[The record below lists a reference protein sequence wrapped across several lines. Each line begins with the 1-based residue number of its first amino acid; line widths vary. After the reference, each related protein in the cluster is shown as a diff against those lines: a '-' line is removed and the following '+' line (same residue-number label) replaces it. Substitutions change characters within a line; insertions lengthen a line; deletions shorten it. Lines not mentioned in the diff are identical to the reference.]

1 MPESFPSTLE
11 YRHFDRKNDSYDAA
25 FWKEC
30 RALYA
35 GGQDLLAEK
44 TVMDRIFPRHAA
56 EDPSVYEE
64 RRKRAYYIPYAGEII
79 DAIVAA
85 LLAEPLTMQTDST
98 ADPFYDKFF
107 ADVSRRGGKR
117 QSLNQLLREQVLTA
131 LQTGRAWTLVE
142 MPPPGDYAS
151 ELAQREAGALDA
163 YACPV
168 EPESVVDWECDE
180 TGALEFA
187 ILKFT
192 TQKRTGLMADRD
204 MITETFLFYD
214 RAQWA
219 RYEITYKSD
228 DKPQDGSEVRKVG
241 EGAHTFGE
249 VPLLRLEL
257 PKGLNAMAKI
267 HSIAVAHFNKRNA
280 LSWAEFKTLFPVP
293 VAYLQANDPMNQA
306 TDDDTRAHQKHGP
319 GYMRVMAEKD
329 RLEYFSPD
337 AAPFTAAAADLNLL
351 RDEMHRVLH
360 HMAMSVDNSGAALQR
375 SADSK
380 AIDQAMTAVVLHAL
394 GGYLRE
400 HAEDIYRLVGV
411 GRKDVG
417 LEWNPVGLDEYDDA
431 TSATLIEQAL
441 NLEAVRIPSKTFHVH
456 YKFDIAKKLLGKS
469 ADEKELA
476 AVKSELE
483 ANISNEDFALPMD
496 PVKAKMEMGEFE
508 SKSDEPAK

>member
-1 MPESFPSTLE
+1 MADAFPATLE
-11 YRHFDRKNDSYDAA
+11 YRHFDRKNESYNAH

-35 GGQDLLAEK
+35 GGRDLLADKE
-44 TVMDRIFPRHAA
+44 VMDAIFPKHAA
-56 EDPSVYEE
+56 EESSVYEE

-85 LLAEPLTMQTDST
+85 LLAEPLTMQTDGS
-98 ADPFYDKFF
+98 ADPFYSEFF
-107 ADVSRRGGKR
+107 TDCSRAGGKR

-131 LQTGRAWTLVE
+131 LQTGTAWTLVE
-142 MPPPGDYAS
+142 MPPPGEYSS
-151 ELAQREAGALDA
+151 ELAQRQAGALDA

-168 EPESVVDWECDE
+168 EPESVIDWECDA

-192 TQKRTGLMADRD
+192 TKPRKGLTADRD
-204 MITETFLFYD
+204 MVTETFFFYD
-214 RAQWA
+214 RTRWA
-219 RYEITYKSD
+219 KYEITYKED
-228 DKPQDGSEVRKVG
+228 DKPQDGSEVKKVS

-249 VPLLRLEL
+249 VPLIRLEL
-257 PKGLNAMAKI
+257 PKGLSAMAKI
-267 HSIAVAHFNKRNA
+267 HSIAIAHFNKRNA

-293 VAYLQANDPMNQA
+293 VAYLSANDPLNSA
-306 TDDDTRAHQKHGP
+306 TDDDGRAHQKHGP

-360 HMAMSVDNSGAALQR
+360 SMAMSVDNSGAALQR

-380 AIDQAMTAVVLHAL
+380 QIDQAMTAVVLHAL

-400 HAEDIYRLVGV
+400 HAEDIYRIVGV
-411 GRKDVG
+411 GRKDQGLEWKPVG
-417 LEWNPVGLDEYDDA
+417 LEEYEDTTA
-431 TSATLIEQAL
+431 ATLIEQAL

-469 ADEKELA
+469 ADEQELEQI
-476 AVKSELE
+476 KKDLE
-483 ANISNEDFALPMD
+483 ANISNEDFAMPMD
-496 PVKAKMEMGEFE
+496 PVAAKLELEGG
-508 SKSDEPAK
+508 KPKTDEPKE